1 MKLSQVILPERETI
15 DDNYNKSLKWVEEL
29 RQMIIE

>member
-1 MKLSQVILPERETI
+1 MKLSQVILPEREII